1 MIKAVDQIKTTL
13 KDTSSFIEDIDNEK
27 MVMESKFRQLSEKTV
42 LVKNQ
47 SYELD
52 CSKHTL
58 EENYN
63 KLKQL
68 YKSSKEEVL
77 ETKY

>member
-1 MIKAVDQIKTTL
+1 
-13 KDTSSFIEDIDNEK
+13 